1 MHPLIEELVDSFELL
16 TSFVLED
23 DKIKRSV
30 TQTILAEEVNIL
42 WPICIA
48 NSKLL
53 ASTMKF
59 LLAFTENSENGRMIN
74 RKKKKKLMT
83 YTLVL

>member
-53 ASTMKF
+53 ASALKF
-59 LLAFTENSENGRMIN
+59 LLVFTDNCENGKVKTKNKRRSLTI
-74 RKKKKKLMT
+74 
-83 YTLVL
+83 

>member
-16 TSFVLED
+16 TSLVMGD

-30 TQTILAEEVNIL
+30 TQTILAEEVNLL
-42 WPICIA
+42 WPICLA

-53 ASTMKF
+53 ASAMKF
-59 LLAFTENSENGRMIN
+59 LLVFTDNCENGRIHKIYWK
-74 RKKKKKLMT
+74 RKGGE
-83 YTLVL
+83 

>member
-1 MHPLIEELVDSFELL
+1 MHPLIAELVDSFELL
-16 TSFVLED
+16 TSFVLQD

-42 WPICIA
+42 WPICVA

-53 ASTMKF
+53 TSALKF
-59 LLAFTENSENGRMIN
+59 LLVFTENCENGKREIRNKTEFFIN
-74 RKKKKKLMT
+74 S
-83 YTLVL
+83 